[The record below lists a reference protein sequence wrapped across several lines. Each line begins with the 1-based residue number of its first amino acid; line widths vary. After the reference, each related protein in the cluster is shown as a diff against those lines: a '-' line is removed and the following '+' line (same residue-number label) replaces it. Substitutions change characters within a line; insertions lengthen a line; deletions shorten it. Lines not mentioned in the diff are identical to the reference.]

1 MCEGTAPK
9 PARRTSALIPYNGIL
24 PTIADSAFIA
34 DTARVTGDLVI
45 GEQSSLW
52 YGVVARGD
60 VNVIRI
66 GQRSNIQD
74 GSVIHV
80 SSAGIG
86 TYIGDDVT
94 VGHMALIH
102 ACTIGDG
109 AFIGMK
115 ACVMDGSV
123 VEAGAM
129 VAAGALVTPGK
140 TIPSGQLWT
149 GSPARYW
156 RDLTDDEK
164 QMMADTSARYVRLAG
179 DYLSNA
185 PG

>member
-1 MCEGTAPK
+1 M
-9 PARRTSALIPYNGIL
+9 IPYNGIL
-24 PTIADSAFIA
+24 PTIADSVFVA
-34 DTARVTGDLVI
+34 DTARLSGDLEI
-45 GEQSSLW
+45 GEHSSMW

-66 GQRSNIQD
+66 GKRTNIQD

-86 TYIGDDVT
+86 TFIGDDVT
-94 VGHMALIH
+94 VGHMALLH
-102 ACTIGDG
+102 ACTVGDG

-123 VEAGAM
+123 IEPGAM

-140 TIPSGQLWT
+140 TVPAGQLWT
-149 GSPARYW
+149 GSPARFW
-156 RDLTDDEK
+156 RDLTHDEK
-164 QMMADTSARYVRLAG
+164 TMMADSARRYVNLARE
-179 DYLSNA
+179 YLNA
-185 PG
+185 PS